1 MNTNYAPRPYA
12 VSANRLFTLADA
24 LFGDRPAPETQGW
37 VPPVDVTETETH
49 YELAAELPGVNA
61 TEVKVVVRD
70 GVLSLNG
77 ERPALPAVENIKAHL
92 AERRFGAFERRFSL
106 PKDADGERGPRR
118 FQKRRPHHLR
128 PQARGSETKG
138 SRNPDR
144 LTPRRSDRQGVP
156 PTMEAPIFHVPNSL
170 SRARRNQQVPAPRST
185 RVAAPFH

>member
-1 MNTNYAPRPYA
+1 MNTNCAPRPYA

-92 AERRFGAFERRFSL
+92 AERRFGASSAASACPRTPTENGVRADFKNGVLTISV
-106 PKDADGERGPRR
+106 PKREEVKPREVEIR
-118 FQKRRPHHLR
+118 I
-128 PQARGSETKG
+128 A
-138 SRNPDR
+138 
-144 LTPRRSDRQGVP
+144 
-156 PTMEAPIFHVPNSL
+156 
-170 SRARRNQQVPAPRST
+170 
-185 RVAAPFH
+185 